1 MRPDTGGLAPRA
13 SRARRPE
20 CIVVTIRSRL
30 YLIFAA
36 MLIITL
42 AASAQSWKTLGT
54 YDRFN
59 NRARDLARSAL
70 EAEKVLSLAY
80 RQSDMV
86 RFAPLGENTQEV
98 YSFEARVNDLLDTL
112 HDKASDAGAKGKIE
126 LIRDLR
132 RAYEDL
138 VDVLFQ
144 EVNRR
149 AAGQILDGQSTERW
163 YTAHRN
169 ALERVRVQADK
180 LVRQYEGELLS
191 QITAAQGTGFNALIT
206 ITIASLL
213 TVLVLTTLLLVVG
226 RWLLTPLEHMAAAAE
241 RIGSGDLQHRLT
253 RLSKDEIGALGRS
266 LNDMAAK
273 LQSHQQR
280 LLEARELAIIG
291 AMSSSVAHGLRNP
304 LAGIRAAAQFMASA
318 LPKDDPSR
326 ERVQDIID
334 EVDRMTRRITDL
346 LEFGR
351 PTELRPET
359 VYLRELIA
367 QGIREA
373 QATLDDHG
381 IIVTVDNSTDNLAV
395 NVDRDKIVQTVAEL
409 LSNAAVHAGDGV
421 PVTISARA
429 LETSPYEP
437 DLVELMIEDRG
448 KGADAAIIAH
458 AFDLFFTTRQGGSG
472 MGLPAAKRIVELH
485 GGHLALRAESGRG
498 TTVSLSLPRADA
510 SDAPGTAP
518 PI

>member
-1 MRPDTGGLAPRA
+1 M
-13 SRARRPE
+13 
-20 CIVVTIRSRL
+20 TIRSRL

-36 MLIITL
+36 MLVITL
-42 AASAQSWKTLGT
+42 AASAQSWRTLGA

-86 RFAPLGENTQEV
+86 RFAPVGEDTDEV
-98 YSFEARVNDLLDTL
+98 NRFEARVNDLLDTL
-112 HDKASDAGAKGKIE
+112 HDKASDTGAKDKIE

-132 RAYEDL
+132 HAYEDL
-138 VDVLFQ
+138 VDLLFQ

-149 AAGQILDGQSTERW
+149 AAGQVLDEPSAEPW
-163 YTAHRN
+163 YAAHRT
-169 ALERVRVQADK
+169 ALENVRALADK
-180 LVRQYEGELLS
+180 LVRQYEGELLA
-191 QITAAQGTGFNALIT
+191 QITAAQGTGFYALIT

-213 TVLVLTTLLLVVG
+213 TVLVLTILLLVVG

-241 RIGSGDLQHRLT
+241 RIGSGDLEHRLT
-253 RLSKDEIGALGRS
+253 QLSRDEIGALGRS
-266 LNDMAAK
+266 LNEMASK

-304 LAGIRAAAQFMASA
+304 LAGIRVAAQLMASA
-318 LPKDDPSR
+318 LPQQDPSC
-326 ERVQDIID
+326 ERVHDIID

-346 LEFGR
+346 LEFGK

-373 QATLDDHG
+373 QATLDHHG

-395 NVDRDKIVQTVAEL
+395 NVDRDRIVQTVAEL
-409 LSNAAVHAGDGV
+409 LTNAAVHAGDSA
-421 PVTISARA
+421 PVTISARI
-429 LETSPYEP
+429 LETSAYEP
-437 DLVELMIEDRG
+437 DLVELIIEDRG
-448 KGADAAIIAH
+448 KGTDAATIEH

-485 GGHLALRAESGRG
+485 GGHLTLRSESGRG
-498 TTVSLSLPRADA
+498 TTVALSLPRAV
-510 SDAPGTAP
+510 APGIP
-518 PI
+518 